1 MNKEPTKVK
10 IKMRIEKGGSMG
22 SQLGDQGNKTHEI
35 EMCMQTRNTQKI
47 KMRMPTRNTHAIQEE
62 FQWT

>member
-10 IKMRIEKGGSMG
+10 IKMRIEKGGN
-22 SQLGDQGNKTHEI
+22 QGNKTHEI
-35 EMCMQTRNTQKI
+35 EMRMQTRNTQKI
-47 KMRMPTRNTHAIQEE
+47 EMRMPTRNTHTIQEE